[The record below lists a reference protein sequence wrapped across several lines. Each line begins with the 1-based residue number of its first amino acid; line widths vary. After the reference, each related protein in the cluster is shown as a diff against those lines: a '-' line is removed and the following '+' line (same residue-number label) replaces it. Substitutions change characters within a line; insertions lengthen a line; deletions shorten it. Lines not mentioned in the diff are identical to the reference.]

1 MAKNKTR
8 HGKLDRSLPELKVN
22 AAGIDIGSREI
33 FVAVPA
39 DRDKDSVQSFPT
51 FTEDLHRL
59 ADWLQQCRI
68 DTVAMESTGVYWI
81 PLFQILEARGFEVC
95 LVNAQHVHHV
105 PGRKSDVLDCQ
116 WLQYLHS
123 VGLLKASFR
132 PEQDVCAV
140 RSLLR
145 HREGLV
151 QMSCTHVQHM
161 HKALDQMNIQ
171 IHHVISEITGVTGL
185 AIVDAIVAG
194 KRNPKELAKL
204 RDHRIKAT
212 PEAITKSL
220 VGDYRPEHIFTLKQS
235 LTAYRYYQQ
244 LIADCEEEV
253 QLRLHAF
260 DNKEDDHKEQT
271 GPSSTA
277 ASDGNAATPK
287 PPFHLPDHLERI
299 FGVDLTRIPGFQGLR
314 IQTIF
319 SEIGADLSK
328 FSSDAHF
335 VSWLNLCSKD
345 GFSAGRRIRSRNPKT
360 NNRATTAFRLAAQSL
375 HNHKS
380 YLGDY
385 YRSQRA
391 RHGAPKAIK
400 NVAHKLARIFYH
412 LVTTRQAYDETVFA
426 RQEAHH
432 QKRRLLKLQSLATQM
447 GYSLTELH
455 A

>member
-1 MAKNKTR
+1 MEKNKKK
-8 HGKLDRSLPELKVN
+8 HGKLDRSLPELKAN
-22 AAGIDIGSREI
+22 AAGIDIGSREV

-39 DRDKDSVQSFPT
+39 DRDRDSVQSFPT

-59 ADWLQQCRI
+59 ADWLKQCRI
-68 DTVAMESTGVYWI
+68 ETVAMESTGVYWI

-151 QMSCTHVQHM
+151 QMACTHVQHM

-185 AIVDAIVAG
+185 AIADAIVEG
-194 KRNPKELAKL
+194 KRDPKELAKL

-212 PEAITKSL
+212 AETIAKSL

-235 LTAYRYYQQ
+235 LNAYRHYQQ
-244 LIADCEEEV
+244 LITDCEQEV
-253 QLRLHAF
+253 QQRLHAF
-260 DNKEDDHKEQT
+260 DNKEDS
-271 GPSSTA
+271 GPTSTA
-277 ASDGNAATPK
+277 ASDDTAATPK
-287 PPFHLPDHLERI
+287 TPFNLPGHLERI
-299 FGVDLTRIPGFQGLR
+299 FGVDLTRIPGFQVLR

-328 FSSDAHF
+328 FPDDAHF
-335 VSWLNLCSKD
+335 VSWLNLCSRD
-345 GFSAGRRIRSRNPKT
+345 GFSAGRRIRSRNTKT
-360 NNRATTAFRLAAQSL
+360 KNRTTTAFRLAAQSL

-400 NVAHKLARIFYH
+400 NAAHKLARIFYR
-412 LVTTRQAYDETVFA
+412 LVTTRQPYNESVFA
-426 RQEAHH
+426 QQEARN
-432 QKRRLLKLQSLATQM
+432 QKRKLNKLQSLARQM
-447 GYSLTELH
+447 GYSLAQAH